1 MFIYLYF
8 TVEIFIMKLG
18 SVPHLMFQ
26 ILHDN
31 RASMCYKMHCLHPSQ
46 IFPTFY
52 VYAYHKN
59 SNTLHFHVLIDCYQQ
74 HIRWDTN
81 LILTCIKKPSQY

>member
-26 ILHDN
+26 ILRDIGPVCVTLN
-31 RASMCYKMHCLHPSQ
+31 ALSPSLTDFSY
-46 IFPTFY
+46 I
-52 VYAYHKN
+52 V
-59 SNTLHFHVLIDCYQQ
+59 C
-74 HIRWDTN
+74 
-81 LILTCIKKPSQY
+81 TCICQYFYHELQYIAFSYIN

>member
-26 ILHDN
+26 ILRDIGPVCVTLN
-31 RASMCYKMHCLHPSQ
+31 ALSPSLTDFSYIVCICQ
-46 IFPTFY
+46 YFY
-52 VYAYHKN
+52 HE
-59 SNTLHFHVLIDCYQQ
+59 L
-74 HIRWDTN
+74 
-81 LILTCIKKPSQY
+81 QYIAFSYIN